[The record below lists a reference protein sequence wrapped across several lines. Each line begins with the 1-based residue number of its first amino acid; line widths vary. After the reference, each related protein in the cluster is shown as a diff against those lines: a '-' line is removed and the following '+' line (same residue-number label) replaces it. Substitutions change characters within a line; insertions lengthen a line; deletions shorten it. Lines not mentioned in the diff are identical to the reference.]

1 MGASSSLLKVYDAL
15 WGLAPR
21 LLRRNARLRDGWAER
36 LLKSPLP
43 PADIWMQA
51 ASAGEAFLAVTILR
65 AVERL
70 LPEGARLDALVTT
83 NTRQGRDILD
93 KAAARFR
100 ERGAAVALL
109 PAYCPFDR
117 PRLMREAMRQANP
130 AAVVLLETELW
141 PGLMASAKAH
151 GAALLVANGRM
162 STSTLARM
170 LPFQKLLAPFAPDEV
185 LAISE
190 RDAARFATLY
200 PGVRTSA
207 VSNVKFDQLPP
218 PGDTNEAPPPES
230 GFAPHGSPFIIL
242 GSVREQEEHIVAEAA
257 SALLHARPEA
267 VIGLFPRH
275 MERLDAWEA
284 RLARCGLPGAR
295 RSVLKNEGR
304 TAQAGSVILWDFFGE
319 LGAAYATADAAFVG
333 GSMAPLGGQNFLEPL
348 AAGLVPVSGP
358 HWKNFAWVGREI
370 VELGLLVEARSAE
383 ELTAALLG
391 SLHSPRPR
399 AEVREH
405 FASYVAQRKGGATII
420 AARLLDA
427 IGRKKPSRTS

>member
-1 MGASSSLLKVYDAL
+1 MGASAVLLKVYDAL

-21 LLRRNARLRDGWAER
+21 LLKKNARLREGWDER
-36 LLKSPLP
+36 LLESPLP
-43 PADIWMQA
+43 PADVWLQA
-51 ASAGEAFLAVTILR
+51 ASAGEAFLAATILR
-65 AVERL
+65 AAERL
-70 LPEGARLDALVTT
+70 LPEGTRLDALVTT

-93 KAAARFR
+93 KAATQFR

-117 PRLMREAMRQANP
+117 PRLMREAMRQVNP

-190 RDAARFATLY
+190 RDAARYATLY
-200 PGVRTSA
+200 PGVRVSA
-207 VSNVKFDQLPP
+207 VPNVKFDQLAL
-218 PGDTNEAPPPES
+218 PGDTDGTPPS
-230 GFAPHGSPFIIL
+230 DVGFAPRGSPFIIL
-242 GSVREQEEHIVAEAA
+242 GSVREQEEHIVAETVRV
-257 SALLHARPEA
+257 LLHARPEA

-284 RLARCGLPGAR
+284 RLARCGLPSAR
-295 RSVLKNEGR
+295 RSVLKQEEKAAR
-304 TAQAGSVILWDFFGE
+304 SGSVILWDVFGE
-319 LGAAYATADAAFVG
+319 LGAAYAAADAAFVG
-333 GSMAPLGGQNFLEPL
+333 GSLAPLGGQNFLEPL

-358 HWKNFAWVGREI
+358 YWKNFAWVGREI
-370 VELGLLVEARSAE
+370 VDLGLLREAHGAE
-383 ELTAALLG
+383 ELATALLG
-391 SLHSPRPR
+391 SLDASRPR

-427 IGRKKPSRTS
+427 IGRKRSPGTP